1 MIILSTFHK
10 PEGSLNVLWIENTET
25 FHHHLQALEIT
36 HTQSDIILT
45 RRRRKNL
52 VKKRRRDFRLISG
65 MNITVIVSLGLD
77 YIKSLRKL
85 QVYHQLLL
93 LDLVKKDA
101 ISTAVVARV

>member
-1 MIILSTFHK
+1 M
-10 PEGSLNVLWIENTET
+10 
-25 FHHHLQALEIT
+25 
-36 HTQSDIILT
+36 
-45 RRRRKNL
+45 
-52 VKKRRRDFRLISG
+52 ISG